1 MRIAFLAAEY
11 PDVPVERGRVRI
23 GSGPDNGLVL
33 DASSG
38 ILPMHMQIDVDP
50 RRGVVL
56 AVLDPD
62 AKVWLNGRPVREK
75 ALLRPGD
82 LIVAGKVRMQIK
94 ADEDPPAAPPA
105 GLEGAQA
112 ASLGPTTPLLRGMAG
127 RFVGRM
133 VYLPGETTLG
143 SAAPAQ
149 VVLDQPD
156 APAAWLRIQARQ
168 GKLAVYAAEGSPA
181 VSINGVD
188 VRSAL
193 LEAGDQLAFENDRFV
208 IEAPGW
214 GAMAERP
221 AQISNTQ
228 VVAPLTPRAEPTTPA
243 AASASAQAES
253 AGEATVDWII
263 LAAAVV
269 TIVALATLVYL
280 QFWG

>member
-38 ILPMHMQIDVDP
+38 ILPMHLQIDVDP
-50 RRGVVL
+50 RRGMVL

-75 ALLRPGD
+75 ALLRLGD
-82 LIVAGKVRMQIK
+82 LIVAGKVRMLIK
-94 ADEDPPAAPPA
+94 GDQDPPEAPAA

-112 ASLGPTTPLLRGMAG
+112 ASLGPTTPLLRGL
-127 RFVGRM
+127 VGRYFGRM
-133 VYLPGETTLG
+133 IYLPGETTLG
-143 SAAPAQ
+143 TAAPAQ
-149 VVLDQPD
+149 VLIDEPD
-156 APAAWLRIQARQ
+156 APAQWLRLQARQ
-168 GKLAVYAAEGSPA
+168 GKLAVYCSEGAPKVA
-181 VSINGVD
+181 VNGVE
-188 VRSAL
+188 VHSAL
-193 LEAGDQLAFENDRFV
+193 LEAGDQIGFSNDRFV
-208 IEAPGW
+208 VEAPGW
-214 GAMAERP
+214 GAMAEREP
-221 AQISNTQ
+221 QVSNTQ
-228 VVAPLTPRAEPTTPA
+228 VVAPISPRAVA
-243 AASASAQAES
+243 APVPES
-253 AGEATVDWII
+253 TEAATESPGEATVDWII